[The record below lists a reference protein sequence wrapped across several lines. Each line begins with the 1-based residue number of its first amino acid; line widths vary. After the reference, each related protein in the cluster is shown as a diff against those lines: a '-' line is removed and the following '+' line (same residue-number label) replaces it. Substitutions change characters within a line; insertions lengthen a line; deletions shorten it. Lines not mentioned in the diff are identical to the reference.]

1 MILIIKY
8 IPTSKK
14 YVVKSQDLKLLR
26 EILKLFAFFDVT
38 FISDY
43 NYREESVDCI
53 ITNDASRYMVVI
65 NKGKNMVYT
74 FNQALGFTVRKILEV
89 LSDEAEDHFFI
100 HGGCVEKGGN
110 VTCLLGKTKSGKST
124 ITNALC
130 NLNFNYLTDDL
141 ICISKKGIVSSF
153 PKPIFLR
160 EKLKVNNN
168 IKFINVIEYEDEFRY
183 CYLPKQYVISTKPL
197 MINNIILL
205 NRDDFF
211 NFSCVKLSFAQAFI
225 KIWENMYNNRNIVEK
240 REIAINL
247 AKQADVYQVYY
258 NDFFFEFR
266 DFKKLLW

>member
-1 MILIIKY
+1 MKVLLLQDVKKLGKAGDIVEVSDGYAKNYLMPQKLGIEATKEVMNEWKLKKGSEANRKEQEKQAAVEMAARL
-8 IPTSKK
+8 SKEK
-14 YVVKSQDLKLLR
+14 VK
-26 EILKLFAFFDVT
+26 
-38 FISDY
+38 
-43 NYREESVDCI
+43 
-53 ITNDASRYMVVI
+53 
-65 NKGKNMVYT
+65 
-74 FNQALGFTVRKILEV
+74 LEV
-89 LSDEAEDHFFI
+89 
-100 HGGCVEKGGN
+100 KGGEGGRLFGSITAKDIADA
-110 VTCLLGKTKSGKST
+110 VSYTHLDVYKRQ
-124 ITNALC
+124 TNALC